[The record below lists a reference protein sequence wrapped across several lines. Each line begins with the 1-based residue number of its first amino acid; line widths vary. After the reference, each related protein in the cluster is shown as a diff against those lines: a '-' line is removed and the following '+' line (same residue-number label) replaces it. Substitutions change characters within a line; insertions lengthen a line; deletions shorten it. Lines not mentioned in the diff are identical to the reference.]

1 MENETVN
8 ETISLSDELNS
19 YIKYTEASLGQRL
32 LNFVVDNLL
41 MRYGLSYLTGS
52 IIGYMMV
59 TLAPEFTFNLFNDES
74 SLGFILLAYI
84 FSVVNYLIYYTF
96 CEKVFRG
103 YTLGKLISGTRAVR
117 QDGEELTF
125 KDAILRSL
133 VRLIPFEP
141 FSALGRK
148 PWHDTWTKTMVVK
161 SR

>member
-8 ETISLSDELNS
+8 ETMSLSDELNS
-19 YIKYTEASLGQRL
+19 YIKYTEASLGQRF
-32 LNFVVDNLL
+32 LNFLIDNLL
-41 MRYGLSYLTGS
+41 MQYGLSYITGAFV
-52 IIGYMMV
+52 GYMLV
-59 TLAPEFTFNLFNDES
+59 TLAPDFTYRLFNDES
-74 SLGFILLAYI
+74 SINLFLLSYI
-84 FSVVNYLIYYTF
+84 IGIFNYLIYYTF

-125 KDAILRSL
+125 KDTILRSL
-133 VRLIPFEP
+133 VRLVPFEP

-148 PWHDTWTKTMVVK
+148 PWHDAWTNTMVVK

>member
-1 MENETVN
+1 MENETFK
-8 ETISLSDELNS
+8 ETLSLSDELNS
-19 YIKYTEASLGQRL
+19 YIKYTEASLGKRF

-52 IIGYMMV
+52 LIGYMMV
-59 TLAPEFTFNLFNDES
+59 TLAPEFTYKLFNDES
-74 SLGFILLAYI
+74 SFGFILLAYI

-103 YTLGKLISGTRAVR
+103 YMLGKLISGTRAVR

-141 FSALGRK
+141 LSALGRK
-148 PWHDTWTKTMVVK
+148 PWHDTWTNTMVVK

>member
-8 ETISLSDELNS
+8 EAMSLSDELNS
-19 YIKYTEASLGQRL
+19 YIKYTEASLGQRF

-52 IIGYMMV
+52 MIGYMMV
-59 TLAPEFTFNLFNDES
+59 TLAPEFTYNLFNDES
-74 SLGFILLAYI
+74 SFGFILLAYI
-84 FSVVNYLIYYTF
+84 IGIFNYLIYYTF

-148 PWHDTWTKTMVVK
+148 PWHDTWTKTMVIK

>member
-1 MENETVN
+1 MENENVN
-8 ETISLSDELNS
+8 ETVSLSDELNS
-19 YIKYTEASLGQRL
+19 YIKYTEASPGQRF

-52 IIGYMMV
+52 LIGYMLV
-59 TLAPEFTFNLFNDES
+59 TLAPDFTYKLFNNES
-74 SLGFILLAYI
+74 SFGFIGLSYI
-84 FSVVNYLIYYTF
+84 FGIFNYLIYYTF

-125 KDAILRSL
+125 KDTILRSL

-148 PWHDTWTKTMVVK
+148 PWHDTWTNTMVVK